1 MEKTF
6 DCLKMKE
13 EIQAKIYEE
22 IKDMSFAEHRAY
34 LDKSLENDAW
44 WQRLRARDEAR
55 KRDGAVQYGFK
66 LAEAAP
72 AAALCEEPAPY
83 QADTPAKT

>member
-22 IKDMSFAEHRAY
+22 TKDMTFPEYRAY
-34 LDKSLENDAW
+34 LDKRLENDAL
-44 WQRLRARDEAR
+44 WQRLVARDNARDEA
-55 KRDGAVQYGFK
+55 KRRNRAMAVQGEMSN
-66 LAEAAP
+66 A
-72 AAALCEEPAPY
+72 
-83 QADTPAKT
+83 

>member
-22 IKDMSFAEHRAY
+22 IKDLSSAEIVAY
-34 LDKSLENDAW
+34 FNKKSQSSAL
-44 WQRLRARDEAR
+44 WQRLTGVGDAQ
-55 KRDGAVQYGFK
+55 KVVGAV
-66 LAEAAP
+66 
-72 AAALCEEPAPY
+72 
-83 QADTPAKT
+83 

>member
-22 IKDMSFAEHRAY
+22 IKDMSASEELSYFRKKTQNSV
-34 LDKSLENDAW
+34 L
-44 WQRLRARDEAR
+44 WQRLINRE
-55 KRDGAVQYGFK
+55 KVKQNKGF
-66 LAEAAP
+66 EF
-72 AAALCEEPAPY
+72 
-83 QADTPAKT
+83 TS